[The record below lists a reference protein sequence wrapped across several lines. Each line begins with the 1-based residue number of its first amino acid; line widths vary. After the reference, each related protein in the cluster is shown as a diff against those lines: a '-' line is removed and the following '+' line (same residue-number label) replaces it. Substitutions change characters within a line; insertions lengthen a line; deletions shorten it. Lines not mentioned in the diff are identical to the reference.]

1 MEALIVVAAA
11 ARLSG
16 EVSVEMERG
25 SVMPVM
31 EALPR

>member
-11 ARLSG
+11 VRLSR
-16 EVSVEMERG
+16 EVSVEMERR